1 MPKKIMEVANLQFSP
16 AQIRVVNQIL
26 DSDQSTAEQAE
37 ALILLVGRTE
47 FEQLLDRG
55 VFPETETRQLQ
66 AVAQILQ
73 YHDRLPIPEARLIGV
88 LPGTMYVKGAT
99 HLWKSG
105 VVTDLFNGSQYHT
118 IWAPPVA
125 WPLSTQ
131 A

>member
-1 MPKKIMEVANLQFSP
+1 MNQRATPSLTP
-16 AQIRVVNQIL
+16 AQLQVVNQIL
-26 DSDQSTAEQAE
+26 ESDQPTAEQAQ
-37 ALILLVGRTE
+37 ALILLVGRAG
-47 FEQLLDRG
+47 FERLLDHG

-73 YHDRLPIPEARLIGV
+73 YHDRLPIPEARLVGV

-125 WPLSTQ
+125 
-131 A
+131 